1 LHTKFNGRLAA
12 AACGSRLDALALTNL
27 HGRLVVDGSRTHAL
41 LDLSCHRQESLLY
54 VGSVLGGSLEEGDS
68 KAVGKLLRHGVLH
81 DLLVLHI
88 ALVADKQLVDA
99 LGGVSVNLLK
109 PLLDVVEGVH
119 VGHIVDHADAVGTTV
134 VGRGDGTE
142 PFLASSVPLRE
153 KRWSVS

>member
-1 LHTKFNGRLAA
+1 MSPRPSLRGRR
-12 AACGSRLDALALTNL
+12 S
-27 HGRLVVDGSRTHAL
+27 
-41 LDLSCHRQESLLY
+41 Y
-54 VGSVLGGSLEEGDS
+54 
-68 KAVGKLLRHGVLH
+68 LRHGVLH

-88 ALVADKQLVDA
+88 ALVADEQLVDA

-142 PFLASSVPLRE
+142 PFLASSVPLEE
-153 KRWSVS
+153 KIWSVS